1 MFVDGM
7 LEFFDGIERIQN
19 VFKRKKQP
27 SLLAYNIW
35 WCTNSE
41 WMDRL
46 VAYRQLNLWTF
57 DR

>member
-1 MFVDGM
+1 MFVDGV

-27 SLLAYNIW
+27 SLLACNIW
-35 WCTNSE
+35 WCTNSG

-46 VAYRQLNLWTF
+46 VAYKQLDLWTF